1 MKLLNEL
8 LIIILIFITGEYISS
23 LLPFPLPG
31 SIAGML
37 ILLFLLIFKIIKI
50 EQIKRISD
58 FFLGNLSFLF
68 LPVSVGLLG
77 SMDILRESGVN
88 ILILTL
94 GTTVIVIYVTG
105 AIVELVLRLQ
115 RKGEN

>member
-1 MKLLNEL
+1 M
-8 LIIILIFITGEYISS
+8 
-23 LLPFPLPG
+23 
-31 SIAGML
+31 
-37 ILLFLLIFKIIKI
+37 
-50 EQIKRISD
+50 
-58 FFLGNLSFLF
+58 F